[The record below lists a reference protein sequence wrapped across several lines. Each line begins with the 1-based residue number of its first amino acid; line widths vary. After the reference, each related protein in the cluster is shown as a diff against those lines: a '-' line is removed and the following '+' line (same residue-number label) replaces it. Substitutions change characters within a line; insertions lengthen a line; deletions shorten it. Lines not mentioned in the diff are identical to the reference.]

1 MKINTL
7 VFPWVLFLSYVC
19 RKITTMPEMPE
30 VIKICSYFRNYV
42 LKFTF
47 KCIAYLELYI
57 KTPYLD
63 LILFLCGYS
72 EILITFV
79 MLYYLVK
86 EELSLL
92 ALVYLSAINPFICSF
107 VKPTLSGLLSFMRS
121 LEAL

>member
-1 MKINTL
+1 
-7 VFPWVLFLSYVC
+7 
-19 RKITTMPEMPE
+19 MPEMPE
-30 VIKICSYFRNYV
+30 VIKICSYFRNYA

-79 MLYYLVK
+79 ENDTFVMLYYFVK

-107 VKPTLSGLLSFMRS
+107 AKPTLSGLLSFMRS